1 MLSELGSGIT
11 SLPAFNLTGDLFG
24 ETPGCGFWLWGPGVK
39 FVAEFMGDSSHYFCG
54 EARRRRLARRCVT
67 RFLLW
72 RLARCDA
79 WR

>member
-39 FVAEFMGDSSHYFCG
+39 FVAEFMGDSSHYG
-54 EARRRRLARRCVT
+54 EARGLCSSGRGRSLREDCAQGGGS
-67 RFLLW
+67 FG
-72 RLARCDA
+72 AGH
-79 WR
+79 